1 MYIYIYIYLSQH
13 NPIYNPLRAIWLESE
28 VFCIIVSM
36 SDLELIALR
45 MAPGSTAGSEQLTN
59 ATLDLTHNVRILG
72 YFMTMKV

>member
-1 MYIYIYIYLSQH
+1 M
-13 NPIYNPLRAIWLESE
+13 ESE

-59 ATLDLTHNVRILG
+59 ATLDFTHNVRIVG
-72 YFMTMKV
+72 YFMTVNEGIVETLFTYMFTSYMENPI